1 MISGSNSQ
9 RWWWHL
15 CYKLLLEIQR
25 ILILRQHL
33 NRHSCWKMFFF
44 FFKAFI
50 FKLHGDLRQST
61 CQDNNLQHT
70 HRKNRDKKNTQNYL
84 SIHMF
89 KRSQGKGLLF
99 FCFLLLR
106 SGKIF
111 LLTASLLIIFLFPN
125 HFSSCFP
132 NVGINNAHD

>member
-15 CYKLLLEIQR
+15 SC
-25 ILILRQHL
+25 
-33 NRHSCWKMFFF
+33 CWKFKGYSFWGSILTVTVVERCFFLSLYF
-44 FFKAFI
+44 QVTWQFTSK
-50 FKLHGDLRQST
+50 HMSRH
-61 CQDNNLQHT
+61 NNLQHT

-106 SGKIF
+106 SGKMF
-111 LLTASLLIIFLFPN
+111 LPTASLLIIFLFPN

-132 NVGINNAHD
+132 NVGINNTHD